1 MSDNLLDFHDKVVL
15 ITGGSTGIGRA
26 TARAFARQ
34 GAKVVVGDISEEGA
48 ETVDILKSE
57 GGDGLFV
64 PTNVAEPSDVEALVN
79 RTLDTY
85 GGQNRTKRPL
95 TG

>member
-48 ETVDILKSE
+48 ETVEILKSE
-57 GGDGLFV
+57 GGR
-64 PTNVAEPSDVEALVN
+64 AEGCGGAREPHPGHLRRPALRV
-79 RTLDTY
+79 
-85 GGQNRTKRPL
+85 Q
-95 TG
+95 